1 MWWNKGCWWRAECA
15 SRDGFLIG
23 SWGTGA
29 LCRFC
34 WWPIQ
39 KSGQDWWQQG
49 LWCGGVWWSQQW
61 RNLPHVWISR
71 KSQVCDFSW
80 FPKHSCSVY
89 PLWKCPK
96 ALMHCF
102 SWSNPS
108 IFNKCTEHKILRC
121 LSISVPCLCTDMHSC
136 NTFRLRSITLSN
148 NTNDDAWQQ
157 CNHTYPKLFNDSL
170 SFIIWMHRWYLSR
183 FRSIAEKTDAGRVT
197 LPSVLKLIE
206 GAFLDE
212 GKGTPRS
219 TNEIWEA
226 GDRVLSVSVFC
237 SRLVTSRVLSIVMD
251 EVSFSLRFA
260 LF

>member
-49 LWCGGVWWSQQW
+49 LWCGGVWWCQQW
-61 RNLPHVWISR
+61 RNLPDVWISR
-71 KSQVCDFSW
+71 KSQVCDFAW

-108 IFNKCTEHKILRC
+108 IFNKCREHKILRC
-121 LSISVPCLCTDMHSC
+121 LSISVPCLCIDMHSC

-148 NTNDDAWQQ
+148 NTMMMLGSSAITLIPNYSMIHLVSSYGCTDG
-157 CNHTYPKLFNDSL
+157 
-170 SFIIWMHRWYLSR
+170 IWADFEALQRRQMQ
-183 FRSIAEKTDAGRVT
+183 AE
-197 LPSVLKLIE
+197 
-206 GAFLDE
+206 
-212 GKGTPRS
+212 
-219 TNEIWEA
+219 
-226 GDRVLSVSVFC
+226 
-237 SRLVTSRVLSIVMD
+237 
-251 EVSFSLRFA
+251 
-260 LF
+260 